1 MVTQTEIFRAGA
13 RFLSPLAQECL
24 DKQVNNENT
33 YLGQTTDP
41 YFHRKSS

>member
-13 RFLSPLAQECL
+13 RFLSLLAQECL
-24 DKQVNNENT
+24 DKQVNNENI
-33 YLGQTTDP
+33 YSGQAADP